1 MHGKRWTEYEDGVM
15 VQLYESG
22 GPEAVLAVLTDRT
35 KKQISQHAW
44 QMTPRL
50 TYKPHLAGRR
60 NGGRRVKADAECA
73 PYPWPPISKLDRLGF
88 SHWGYATKTDQPLR
102 PMVRVELEEAA

>member
-1 MHGKRWTEYEDGVM
+1 MHGKRWTEFEDGVM

-22 GPEAVLAVLTDRT
+22 GPEAVLAVLTHRT

-60 NGGRRVKADAECA
+60 NGGRRVKKDAECA
-73 PYPWPPISKLDRLGF
+73 PYPWPPIDRL
-88 SHWGYATKTDQPLR
+88 TKLSQEVFYITRTGQLR
-102 PMVRVELEEAA
+102 PMVRVELENAA

>member
-1 MHGKRWTEYEDGVM
+1 MHGKRWTEFEDGVM

-22 GPEAVLAVLTDRT
+22 GPEAVLAVLTHRT

-60 NGGRRVKADAECA
+60 NGGRRVKADAECT
-73 PYPWPPISKLDRLGF
+73 PYPWPPLDA
-88 SHWGYATKTDQPLR
+88 ATLALQDFAYITRTGQLR
-102 PMVRVELEEAA
+102 PMVRVELEAAA